1 MGKKSQ
7 LRSKGFTLV
16 AALLMLLL
24 MSGIAVGLMYMVN
37 SEAHIGGN
45 DVNYNVAYYSAESG
59 MEKLTADLATLY
71 QSSQAPIPA
80 NITNLTNF
88 PPTAMGNMNYT
99 ETITW
104 TPDANGNPIS
114 NWSTISSGN
123 NYGLKALIVPYTLT
137 VNATQPV
144 SGASANITRSVEVAL
159 IPVFQFGIFADGDID
174 YFAGPA
180 FTFKGR
186 VHTNGSLYLASGSTL
201 ALFDKATAFNQIITD
216 RLENNHLTSSG
227 YTGTIYIPNAS
238 GGCDVSQ
245 PATHCLA
252 STGSDPASWS
262 GGIPPAGGQT
272 GGWVTTSTST
282 YNGFVSNS
290 VTGVRKLTL
299 PFVGQ
304 GVQPIQIIRKPIN
317 GELPGTTL
325 NSSRLYT
332 KAQIRVLLADTQA
345 DLHPERGAIADGQD
359 IDLNTQ
365 NLGTFPNGGW
375 SVGGTVYPF
384 AAADSTKGDANWVKN
399 VHDGVS
405 PQWSLF
411 GDTAAVAGFYGVQ
424 HHTWLRVEYKN
435 AAGNWIGV
443 TTEWLGLG
451 FARDFEPPKTAGANP
466 VHPNAIL
473 ILQELADRNGN
484 NNHDAAAGGVPAD
497 GTTTLA
503 SEKISYNYYPIN
515 FYDDREGHPRDTN
528 YVTPTDCSING
539 IMNAVEID
547 VGNLR
552 RWLGQAAANGAA
564 PIAGSGPQVDYVQ
577 QNGYVLYF
585 SDRRGMVPSPNTA
598 PQVTT
603 GEYGFED
610 VINSGSAAGVPD
622 GGLEAPAAS
631 SPEDVNQNLILDS
644 WGANDVGDGFGFDVK
659 ATNPRNPYQPKN
671 CSTIGRANRVT
682 GARHVLKL
690 VDGTLGNLP
699 TRLDNPVPP
708 GGFTVASEN
717 PVYVQGDYN
726 ASTGAGFGDPH
737 AAASIIADAVTLLSN
752 QWSDSVSLK
761 NPNNL
766 AGRVGNTSW
775 YRMAIAAGK
784 TLAFPQPVWGG
795 NDMGTDGGM
804 HNFLRYLESWGG
816 TLNYEGSLVSLYSSQ
831 YATGVFK
838 CCTTVYNPPTR
849 AYQFDQLFLQPQ
861 NLPPATPMFQDV
873 DNLSYHQNFT
883 PQ

>member
-71 QSSQAPIPA
+71 QSSQTPTPG

-88 PPTAMGNMNYT
+88 PPTAMSNMNYT

-104 TPDANGNPIS
+104 TPDANGNPIT
-114 NWSTISSGN
+114 NWNTISSGN

-144 SGASANITRSVEVAL
+144 SGASANITRTVEVAL

-201 ALFDKATAFNQIITD
+201 ALFDKASAFNQIITD

-227 YTGTIYIPNAS
+227 YTGTIFIPNAS

-252 STGSDPASWS
+252 STASDPASWS
-262 GGIPPAGGQT
+262 GGVPPAGGQT

-290 VTGVRKLTL
+290 VTGVRRLTL

-317 GELPGTTL
+317 GEAAGTTL
-325 NSSRLYT
+325 STSRLYN
-332 KAQIRVLLADTQA
+332 KAQIRVLLADSQN
-345 DLHPERGAIADGQD
+345 DLHPERGAVGDGQD
-359 IDLNTQ
+359 INLVTQ
-365 NLGTFPNGGW
+365 QTGAFPTGGGY
-375 SVGGTVYPF
+375 SVGGTTCPF
-384 AAADSTKGDANWVKN
+384 AIADQSKDGNWVKN
-399 VHDGVS
+399 AHDGAS
-405 PQWSLF
+405 TTWSLF
-411 GDTAAVAGFYGVQ
+411 ADTAAAGARQ
-424 HHTWLRVEYKN
+424 TWLRVEYKN
-435 AAGNWIGV
+435 AAGNWVGV
-443 TTEWLGLG
+443 TTQWLGLG
-451 FARDFEPPKTAGANP
+451 FARDFEPPNSAGANP

-473 ILQELADRNGN
+473 LLQELADRNG
-484 NNHDAAAGGVPAD
+484 D
-497 GTTTLA
+497 GTHNGTDGVLTAA
-503 SEKISYNYYPIN
+503 SEQVAYNYYPIN
-515 FYDDREGHPRDTN
+515 LYDDREGHARDANLATAAN
-528 YVTPTDCSING
+528 CNING
-539 IMNAVEID
+539 IMNVVEID

-552 RWLGQAAANGAA
+552 RWLGQPAANGAA
-564 PIAGSGPQVDYVQ
+564 PIAGSGNLVDFAQ

-610 VINSGSAAGVPD
+610 VINSGSAAGAPD

-631 SPEDVNQNLILDS
+631 SPEDVNQNLILDT
-644 WGANDVGDGFGFDVK
+644 WERM
-659 ATNPRNPYQPKN
+659 TL
-671 CSTIGRANRVT
+671 VT
-682 GARHVLKL
+682 
-690 VDGTLGNLP
+690 
-699 TRLDNPVPP
+699 
-708 GGFTVASEN
+708 
-717 PVYVQGDYN
+717 
-726 ASTGAGFGDPH
+726 
-737 AAASIIADAVTLLSN
+737 
-752 QWSDSVSLK
+752 DSVS
-761 NPNNL
+761 
-766 AGRVGNTSW
+766 
-775 YRMAIAAGK
+775 M
-784 TLAFPQPVWGG
+784 
-795 NDMGTDGGM
+795 
-804 HNFLRYLESWGG
+804 
-816 TLNYEGSLVSLYSSQ
+816 
-831 YATGVFK
+831 
-838 CCTTVYNPPTR
+838 
-849 AYQFDQLFLQPQ
+849 
-861 NLPPATPMFQDV
+861 
-873 DNLSYHQNFT
+873 
-883 PQ
+883 

>member
-1 MGKKSQ
+1 MGKKPQRRSQ
-7 LRSKGFTLV
+7 GFTLI
-16 AALLMLLL
+16 AALLLLL
-24 MSGIAVGLMYMVN
+24 LLSGLAAGLMFMVN
-37 SEAHIGGN
+37 GETRMGGN
-45 DVNYNVAYYSAESG
+45 DMNYNMAYYAAESG

-71 QSSQAPIPA
+71 GAAQTPTTNSV
-80 NITNLTNF
+80 TNLTNF
-88 PPTAMGNMNYT
+88 PPTTLGNMTFT
-99 ETITW
+99 ELITW
-104 TPDANGNPIS
+104 TPSQPGNPNSPPIT
-114 NWSTISSGN
+114 NWNTISTGSN
-123 NYGLKALIVPYTLT
+123 QGLKALIVPYTLN
-137 VNATQPV
+137 VNATQPGSNV
-144 SGASANITRSVEVAL
+144 SANITRNVEVAL
-159 IPVFQFGIFADGDID
+159 IPVFQFGIFAEGDID

-186 VHTNGSLYLASGSTL
+186 VHTNGNLYLASGSTL
-201 ALFDKATAFNQIITD
+201 ALFDKATAFGNIVTD

-238 GGCDVSQ
+238 GGCDLSQ

-252 STGSDPASWS
+252 STSKDPASWS
-262 GGIPPAGGQT
+262 GGIPPTAGGQT
-272 GGWVTTSTST
+272 GNWITTSTST
-282 YNGFVSNS
+282 YNGFVANS
-290 VTGVRKLTL
+290 VTGVKKLTL

-304 GVQPIQIIRKPIN
+304 GVQPIQIIRKPIA
-317 GELPGTTL
+317 GELAGTTL
-325 NSSRLYT
+325 NASRLYT
-332 KAQIRVLLADTQA
+332 KAQIRVLMADTQA
-345 DLHPERGAIADGQD
+345 DLHPERGPIADGQD
-359 IDLNTQ
+359 VDLNIQ
-365 NLGTFPNGGW
+365 NTATFPVAGGY
-375 SVGGTVYPF
+375 SVGATVYPF
-384 AAADSTKGDANWVKN
+384 AQADTTKDANWVKN
-399 VHDGVS
+399 AHDPAGTTTW
-405 PQWSLF
+405 PLF
-411 GDTAAVAGFYGVQ
+411 ADKTTVGGVQ

-435 AAGNWIGV
+435 AAGNWVGV

-473 ILQELADRNGN
+473 ILQELADRNG
-484 NNHDAAAGGVPAD
+484 D
-497 GTTTLA
+497 GTHNGTDGMLTLA
-503 SEKISYNYYPIN
+503 SEKIAYNYYPIN
-515 FYDDREGHPRDTN
+515 FYDDREGHPRDNNLATAAN
-528 YVTPTDCSING
+528 CNLNG

-552 RWLGQAAANGAA
+552 RWLGQTAGGQ
-564 PIAGSGPQVDYVQ
+564 PVIAGSGTQVDYVQ

-585 SDRRGMVPSPNTA
+585 SDRRGMVP
-598 PQVTT
+598 QGGVTI
-603 GEYGFED
+603 GEFGYED
-610 VINSGSAAGVPD
+610 IVNSGSSAGAPD
-622 GGLEAPAAS
+622 GALEPPVAS
-631 SPEDVNQNLILDS
+631 SPEDVNQNGVLDTY
-644 WGANDVGDGFGFDVK
+644 GADDVGDGFGIDVTL
-659 ATNPRNPYQPKN
+659 TNPRNPYQPVN
-671 CSTIGRANRVT
+671 CATVGRANRVT

-699 TRLDNPVPP
+699 VRLDNANPA

-737 AAASIIADAVTLLSN
+737 AAAAIIADAVTLLSN
-752 QWSDSVSLK
+752 NWSDSNDLK

-766 AGRVGNTSW
+766 GGRAGNSSW

-784 TLAFPQPVWGG
+784 TLAFPQPAWGG
-795 NDMGTDGGM
+795 QDFGTDGGM

-838 CCTTVYNPPTR
+838 CCTTVYSPPTR

-861 NLPPATPMFQDV
+861 NLPPGTPMFQDV